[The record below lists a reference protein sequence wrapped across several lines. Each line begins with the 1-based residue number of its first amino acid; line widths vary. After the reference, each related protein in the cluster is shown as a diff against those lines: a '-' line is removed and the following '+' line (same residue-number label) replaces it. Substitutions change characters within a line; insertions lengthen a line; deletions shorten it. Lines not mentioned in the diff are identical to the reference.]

1 MFIFHIGLKRPKVVY
16 RSLYSATVA
25 SQSLPNGFPYCYRPI
40 LSIDINRTWAH
51 HAIFRLHTCDMA
63 TARRGPPAFVT
74 IVSTAH
80 AHSRRTTSSRP
91 QEFAESRVQRE
102 QTRKTVRLRPS
113 GSRNS
118 VHTVRATTKERH
130 CNTARRCT
138 PEGALTRASTH
149 ELSTPKWGGESC
161 SCSPSAHTVEVE
173 PKSPRLREEN
183 AILATL
189 VPTTSATHGTRPL
202 RSTAVAIAPLPLPAC
217 LQTLTIP
224 ER

>member
-1 MFIFHIGLKRPKVVY
+1 MY

-91 QEFAESRVQRE
+91 QEFAKSRVQRE
-102 QTRKTVRLRPS
+102 QTRKTVRLRCS
-113 GSRNS
+113 GSRDS
-118 VHTVRATTKERH
+118 VHTVRATTKERDMQH
-130 CNTARRCT
+130 GAPVHPGRCT
-138 PEGALTRASTH
+138 HTSEHARAVH
-149 ELSTPKWGGESC
+149 
-161 SCSPSAHTVEVE
+161 AQ
-173 PKSPRLREEN
+173 
-183 AILATL
+183 ILATL